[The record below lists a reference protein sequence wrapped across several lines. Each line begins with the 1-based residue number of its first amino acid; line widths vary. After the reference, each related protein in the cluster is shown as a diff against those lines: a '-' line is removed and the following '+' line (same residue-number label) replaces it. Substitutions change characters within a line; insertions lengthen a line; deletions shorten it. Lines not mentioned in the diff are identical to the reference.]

1 METRAG
7 NDLYVFNKS
16 GLRGEIHTNYPV
28 EMAAVSENG
37 IVSVLLRNGMSPQII
52 CYDATGNVLVEHT
65 ASLSGI
71 GYPIGMSLSA
81 DGTMLQVSYLCVADG
96 VEATRVVYYNFKDG
110 GAEKETYQVTE
121 DVYKNTVMPT
131 SFFINNKKS
140 IIVGDSSFVV
150 YNGKDTPQA
159 AKTVELGKAVQQV
172 FYDDEYLGFVLK
184 NVGEEKSELRLY
196 DMNGE
201 QKISKKFVGEYSNI
215 SVSEGNVIMFDGK
228 KCMIFSDWGVRKFD
242 GEVEMNI
249 KEVLPLTGI
258 NMYLLVSNDG
268 MEEVRLVK

>member
-1 METRAG
+1 
-7 NDLYVFNKS
+7 
-16 GLRGEIHTNYPV
+16 
-28 EMAAVSENG
+28 
-37 IVSVLLRNGMSPQII
+37 
-52 CYDATGNVLVEHT
+52 
-65 ASLSGI
+65 
-71 GYPIGMSLSA
+71 
-81 DGTMLQVSYLCVADG
+81 
-96 VEATRVVYYNFKDG
+96 
-110 GAEKETYQVTE
+110 
-121 DVYKNTVMPT
+121 MPT

-159 AKTVELGKAVQQV
+159 AKTVELEKAVQQV
-172 FYDDEYLGFVLK
+172 FYDDGYLGFVLK
-184 NVGEEKSELRLY
+184 NVGEEESELRLY

-201 QKISKKFVGEYSNI
+201 QKIYKKFVGEYSNI

-228 KCMIFSDWGVRKFD
+228 KCMIFSAWGVRKFD

-258 NMYLLVSNDG
+258 NKYLLVSNDG